1 LRTGLHAWRSPDP
14 ARHRDEQLELS
25 HRQTQRTTVGEHEP
39 IAGLIS
45 RSPAYSVS
53 ALWGR
58 PATFATVSRF
68 ALRQGC
74 KVVIGP
80 QKNVKALRSP
90 RRRNILAPMSFLS
103 RSADPVLMSLVEE
116 AGRNVQRSG
125 LLLRDLLVDYPEHAT
140 LASDLKVCE
149 QEGDRITHDIIHRL
163 AAGRVRAPFSAG
175 DGYSLA
181 TALDDIV
188 DHAEQAAAQLGLY
201 GVEAPMEQSV
211 EFADVLVG
219 AGEQIAQAL
228 RALRTGT
235 ELGPHL
241 VEIHRLEN
249 EGDRLQRDG
258 VASLFAGGIDPMVVI
273 RWKDIFESLEAAV
286 DACETVAHVLEGITL
301 KQRHGRG

>member
-1 LRTGLHAWRSPDP
+1 MA
-14 ARHRDEQLELS
+14 
-25 HRQTQRTTVGEHEP
+25 
-39 IAGLIS
+39 
-45 RSPAYSVS
+45 
-53 ALWGR
+53 
-58 PATFATVSRF
+58 
-68 ALRQGC
+68 
-74 KVVIGP
+74 
-80 QKNVKALRSP
+80 
-90 RRRNILAPMSFLS
+90 
-103 RSADPVLMSLVEE
+103 LVEE

-140 LASDLKVCE
+140 LAKDLKVCE

-163 AAGRVRAPFSAG
+163 AGRRIRAPFGAA
-175 DGYSLA
+175 DGYALA

-188 DHAEQAAAQLGLY
+188 DHSEQAAAQLGLY
-201 GVEAPMEQSV
+201 GVEAPMEQAV

-228 RALRTGT
+228 RSLRTGT
-235 ELGPHL
+235 ELAPNL

-249 EGDRLQRDG
+249 EGDRLHRDG

-301 KQRHGRG
+301 KQRRRPR